1 MGTTKNGNKDKK
13 EDKKEDK
20 KRFCAYTV
28 KRLKIILSMVHVFEK
43 VGS

>member
-1 MGTTKNGNKDKK
+1 MGTTKNGNK
-13 EDKKEDK
+13 DKKEDK